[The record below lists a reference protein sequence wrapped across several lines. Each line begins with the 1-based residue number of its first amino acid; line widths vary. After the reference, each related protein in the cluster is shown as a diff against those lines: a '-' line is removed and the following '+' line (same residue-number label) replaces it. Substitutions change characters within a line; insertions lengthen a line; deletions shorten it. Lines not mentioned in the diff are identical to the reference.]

1 MSPTQVAAASAQA
14 ADPAPFAVSLRGVS
28 KVFPVRGGGET
39 VALQDID
46 LEIAPRRR
54 YVDRFYL
61 VDLKRDFYRA
71 HGHNRAILLVS
82 QDRQELELDIRS
94 ADGWTS
100 DTLSG
105 PQALLTL
112 PDFGLTCRLHEIYK
126 NTPVGPL

>member
-1 MSPTQVAAASAQA
+1 MLLSRPRAA
-14 ADPAPFAVSLRGVS
+14 PLRGTAHRNRTAAVHHYS
-28 KVFPVRGGGET
+28 ARAGRGRH
-39 VALQDID
+39 D